1 MAQESYADFS
11 IIKAYFE
18 IKSRYEIDIQSYKDR
33 IAALEDRIAAFEEQY
48 NLQLEK
54 FRDGLAARDG
64 QLQAGEQKNQELND
78 KLKEK
83 DEQLKNLGLQAYK
96 MKTELEEIRNRP
108 PVEEEKKGK
117 FSIFK

>member
-11 IIKAYFE
+11 IIKQYFE
-18 IKSRYEIDIQSYKDR
+18 LKNRYDVDIQSYKER
-33 IAALEDRIAAFEEQY
+33 LAAIEEQY
-48 NLQLEK
+48 RLQQENYQHELAV
-54 FRDGLAARDG
+54 RDE
-64 QLQAGEQKNQELND
+64 QLQAMQQKIQEFND

-96 MKTELEEIRNRP
+96 MKTELEEARNRTIT
-108 PVEEEKKGK
+108 EEEKKGK

>member
-18 IKSRYEIDIQSYKDR
+18 IKNRYEIDIQSYKDR
-33 IAALEDRIAAFEEQY
+33 IAALEEQY
-48 NLQLEK
+48 NLQMEK
-54 FRDGLAARDG
+54 FRDGLAAREV
-64 QLQAGEQKNQELND
+64 QLQAGTQKIQELND

-83 DEQLKNLGLQAYK
+83 EEQLKNMGLQAYK

-108 PVEEEKKGK
+108 PAEEEKKGK